1 METTNKATD
10 NIQGNTIILM
20 WNPSIS
26 SYTMER
32 YIEDYEYLA
41 EGWVPADFNWSVWQ
55 HNEAKAGDKFFMVK
69 VGPGT
74 NGIVMSGTF
83 TSDPYRA
90 SDWSGKGR
98 EVYYMDMDIE
108 EMLHPEKTPLLT
120 PEVLAKEIPD
130 FKWDG
135 GHSGRIL
142 TGEQAEKLYMLW
154 GDYLAEL

>member
-1 METTNKATD
+1 
-10 NIQGNTIILM
+10 
-20 WNPSIS
+20 
-26 SYTMER
+26 
-32 YIEDYEYLA
+32 
-41 EGWVPADFNWSVWQ
+41 
-55 HNEAKAGDKFFMVK
+55 
-69 VGPGT
+69 
-74 NGIVMSGTF
+74 MSGTF

-154 GDYLAEL
+154 DDYLTEL